1 MLSKVSSVAGLPAQG
16 FVHARYVGDWAAVSQ
31 TSSCHHGVS
40 MLTGMDVRKEL
51 GGARLIAWLPPW
63 GGGAAGDL
71 GGTKVLAR
79 QSSGGEVAKAG
90 GPAAG
95 S

>member
-1 MLSKVSSVAGLPAQG
+1 MSILMGI
-16 FVHARYVGDWAAVSQ
+16 
-31 TSSCHHGVS
+31 
-40 MLTGMDVRKEL
+40 DVRKEL

-63 GGGAAGDL
+63 GGGAAGDM

-79 QSSGGEVAKAG
+79 QSSGGEVAKAD
-90 GPAAG
+90 GPAVG

>member
-1 MLSKVSSVAGLPAQG
+1 MGI
-16 FVHARYVGDWAAVSQ
+16 
-31 TSSCHHGVS
+31 
-40 MLTGMDVRKEL
+40 DVRKEL

-63 GGGAAGDL
+63 GGGAAGDM

-79 QSSGGEVAKAG
+79 QSSGGEVAKAD
-90 GPAAG
+90 GPAVG